1 MLLPTV
7 GIEKIFNL
15 PYNREDFKIVHHQP
29 ISMPVIPQ
37 AHKHDFYMVLLIEH
51 GTGTHTIDFFEHQV
65 KPGTVFFL
73 APGQAHQWN
82 FSVDTSGFQVMFSP
96 DFLLQVQQKFPFFT
110 ASGKASF
117 QLNETDNERITAAL
131 KTLVQEA
138 DEQVSFYMEMV
149 QHKLQILLILLK
161 RAYNGTFKIHI
172 PGTDNRLLNRFLTIL
187 EKHYHTNSDV
197 AYYANILNVTPNYL
211 NQVCRTKSG
220 TTAGDQIRERILL
233 EAKRMLTLTSLD
245 VKEIAF
251 TLGFNDTSYFSRFF
265 RKYTNSSPVNFRKKN
280 NQYL

>member
-15 PYNREDFKIVHHQP
+15 PYTQEDFKIVYHTP
-29 ISMPVIPQ
+29 IGMPVIPQ
-37 AHKHDFYMVLLIEH
+37 AHKHDFYMALLIEK
-51 GTGTHTIDFFEHQV
+51 GTGTHTIDFFEHEV
-65 KPGTVFFL
+65 KPKTVFFL

-82 FSVDTSGFQVMFSP
+82 LSKDTSGFQVMFSP

-110 ASGKASF
+110 PSGKSS
-117 QLNETDNERITAAL
+117 LVLTDNDYHQLVIEL
-131 KTLVQEA
+131 KSLLLEA
-138 DEQVSFYMEMV
+138 SDQQAFYLDLL
-149 QHKLQILLILLK
+149 QHKLQIVLLLLK
-161 RAYNGTFKIHI
+161 RAYQASFKTELPHADHRI
-172 PGTDNRLLNRFLTIL
+172 LSRFHQLL

-211 NQVCRTKSG
+211 NQVCRKRSG
-220 TTAGDQIRERILL
+220 STAGDQIRERILL

-265 RKYTNSSPVNFRKKN
+265 RKYTKSSPVEFRKIN
-280 NQYL
+280 N